1 MDISDKTSGLLS
13 SMNSSGRNTR
23 RPLKIILV
31 GSSGVGKTSIINA
44 FFEQPYDVDTQP
56 TVAPAFCSATVDLAD
71 KSQVELHIWD
81 TAGQERFQSIGGMF
95 YRDSDIAFVCFE
107 RSTKDTIPDWIEK
120 VRKQVP
126 DCIIFLVATK
136 CDLMNED
143 EQGELLG
150 EKNALIQ
157 GNDAK
162 QFFLT
167 SAQKGI
173 GIQELFT
180 AAAMCVD
187 QICAPAAPATVKVEQ
202 GRKKDHEKKGC
213 C

>member
-1 MDISDKTSGLLS
+1 MDST
-13 SMNSSGRNTR
+13 GRNSR

-44 FFEQPYDVDTQP
+44 FFEQPYETDTQP
-56 TVAPAFCSATVDLAD
+56 TVAPAFCSTTIELAD

-95 YRDSDIAFVCFE
+95 YRDSDIAFICFE
-107 RSTKDTIPDWIEK
+107 RSTKDTIPDWIDK

-126 DCIIFLVATK
+126 ECIIFLVATK
-136 CDLMNED
+136 CDLMSEE

-150 EKNALIQ
+150 EKNALVQ
-157 GNDAK
+157 ANEAK

-167 SAQKGI
+167 SAQRAI

-187 QICAPAAPATVKVEQ
+187 QICAPAVPATVKVEE
-202 GRKKDHEKKGC
+202 RKQNTGKKPC
-213 C
+213 AC